1 MMMRTYLENLKQKP
15 MPNKKY
21 KKGVEVHFDNVAEE
35 SKEGKE
41 DQDDYEEKEDK
52 EDKEE
57 KEDES
62 KGKEENEEEKEEHG
76 KEGKLVPIMVAD
88 RRETSKLDRATILN
102 TLKTHNVFGVRKA
115 EQMSV
120 LAEEEQDELADTVEP
135 PLKDVVDT
143 LVLKKDVVV
152 RKPKKTDVDED
163 MDKPKSKPKR
173 ERKKREVAVLEEAIK
188 RPTMPKHGH
197 MLKTSPHYMNNRKM
211 FIQKLGPMFAQYK
224 KELSDTTKKASCDDS
239 GSQSNAEFK
248 LMVHQKVVA
257 DYLNLYT
264 PYRGLLLYHGLGS
277 GKTCTSIAI
286 AEGMKSMKHI
296 FVMTL
301 ASLKANFFEQMK
313 VCGDPIYK
321 LNQRWKFVSTDG
333 DADAIPQ
340 LAQALSIS
348 TKTVRKNRGVWMV
361 ASEEVPDYVT
371 QDNTNHPPLDF
382 ADLTDIEK
390 KMVNSQL
397 DEMIRAKYTDLN
409 YNAPNLSDKINALPT
424 SGSKNPFDNSV
435 IIIDEAH
442 NFVSRIVNK
451 STGAQKK
458 SISYRLYE
466 MLMGATNARIVLLSG
481 TPIINYPNEIGIMFN
496 ILRGY
501 IKTWTFPVTRLEGAG
516 ETNRE
521 NLLKWF
527 AQDGLNR
534 YDYVDF
540 SGDKLTITRNPFG
553 FENVFKKGRENMK
566 RGGGKLEGGK
576 RKEGTKK
583 RKQKQKKDARKSP
596 KKSRTGIF
604 EIKKGLLVLRDPIEG
619 STLDETDEMRQE
631 RIHAQREVQM
641 GGGLFEEYAGVE
653 LDETGNMSDADF
665 KKTVI
670 KMLAKHKLKTESAK
684 VKMVQNTALPSVSK
698 DFLEMFVEL
707 GAKTMKNKDV
717 FQRRILGLTSYFK
730 GADESLY
737 PEYVLDSDDDEEDEN
752 SKDNIYH
759 IERVPMSEYQFGLY
773 ETIRDVESK
782 REKQNA
788 KSRAKREK
796 QGGVEELFKIASTYR
811 IASRMCCNFAFPD
824 PPGRPQKRK
833 GEKGGEEDVEELEED
848 DDDETSSRKKLGG
861 ALEEEEVDEKEE
873 KDNDEEEVE
882 EKEEEEEDE
891 KEETEEDKDGEE
903 EEKEPKLSLSDE
915 DVEIQVQDFSEDIEI
930 PEEKEDNQDYSKRI
944 QRALQELQSRSDE
957 IFSPAGLQMYSPK
970 FLKIMENIQ
979 NKDNEGLHLIYSQFR
994 SMEGIGIL
1002 KLILEA
1008 NGFAELKLHR
1018 SGGEWDLDEKEGDVG
1033 KPKFALHT
1041 GTESDEEK
1049 KIILNIYNSKW
1060 GEVPSK
1066 IVSKFKERGH
1076 QNNFMGE
1083 VVRILMITASGAEGI
1098 NLKNTR
1104 FVHVVEPYWHLVRLE
1119 QVIGRARRI
1128 CSHQDL
1134 PPELRTVQVFLYIAT
1149 LTEEQSK
1156 NEKHAELRLRDTSKL
1171 TKKLSSD
1178 IDKTSLL
1185 GIYIRTLKDSPGVV
1199 TTDQQLFENALRKD
1213 YVNAQIL
1220 NAVKETSMDC
1230 RLYSDQNK
1238 SENLVCYSFGEVT
1251 SNAFGSYPTIAEDMN
1266 EASVKGTRTTKTKFI
1281 SLNYKGEKYAK
1292 NTRNGY
1298 LYEFDK
1304 YKEAEETGVEMG
1316 EPIGRIVTKRGKEQV
1331 ELF

>member
-1 MMMRTYLENLKQKP
+1 MMMRTYLEKLKQKP
-15 MPNKKY
+15 IPNQNC
-21 KKGVEVHFDNVAEE
+21 KKGVYVHFDNIE
-35 SKEGKE
+35 SKEVRAERKDSEGEPERKDSEGEPERKDSEE
-41 DQDDYEEKEDK
+41 DHSDKIVPILFQDDRK
-52 EDKEE
+52 
-57 KEDES
+57 
-62 KGKEENEEEKEEHG
+62 
-76 KEGKLVPIMVAD
+76 
-88 RRETSKLDRATILN
+88 TTKLDRATVLDS
-102 TLKTHNVFGVRKA
+102 LKTNNVFSVRRA
-115 EQMSV
+115 VDPRQMSV
-120 LAEEEQDELADTVEP
+120 LEEEEQDELVDTIEP
-135 PLKDVVDT
+135 PLKEVVDSLILSKDNEEIDDT
-143 LVLKKDVVV
+143 AEVVEKEKRVKKDEKDEKVVK
-152 RKPKKTDVDED
+152 KPKT
-163 MDKPKSKPKR
+163 KR
-173 ERKKREVAVLEEAIK
+173 IIKKREDALLEEVEKRSAI
-188 RPTMPKHGH
+188 PKMGH
-197 MLKTSPHYMNNRKM
+197 ILQSSPYYMNNRKL

-224 KELSDTTKKASCDDS
+224 KELSDSTKKASCDDS
-239 GSQSNAEFK
+239 GSQSNVEFK

-286 AEGMKSMKHI
+286 AEGMKSVKHI

-321 LNQRWKFVSTDG
+321 LNQRWKFVSSEGQSDI
-333 DADAIPQ
+333 IPK

-361 ASEEVPDYVT
+361 ASEDVPDYVN
-371 QDNTNHPPLDF
+371 QDNTDHPPSDF
-382 ADLTDIEK
+382 ANLNDSDK
-390 KMVNSQL
+390 KRVNEQL

-409 YNAPNLSDKINALPT
+409 YNAPNLSDKIAALPT

-435 IIIDEAH
+435 VIIDEAH

-501 IKTWTFPVTRLEGAG
+501 IKTWTFPVTRLEGVG
-516 ETNRE
+516 DTSRE

-540 SGDKLTITRNPFG
+540 SGDKLTVTRNPFG

-566 RGGGKLEGGK
+566 RGGGK
-576 RKEGTKK
+576 
-583 RKQKQKKDARKSP
+583 RKQGTASKKTSNPRKTA
-596 KKSRTGIF
+596 KKSKTGIF
-604 EIKKGLLVLRDPIEG
+604 EIKKGLLVLRDPLEG

-641 GGGLFEEYAGVE
+641 GGGLYEEYAGVE
-653 LDETGNMSDADF
+653 LDETGNMSDAEF
-665 KKTVI
+665 KKRI
-670 KMLAKHKLKTESAK
+670 IQMLAKHHLKTQSAK

-698 DFLEMFVEL
+698 EFMEMFVEL

-737 PEYVLDSDDDEEDEN
+737 PEYVLANDDGDDEHA
-752 SKDNIYH
+752 KDNIYH
-759 IERVPMSEYQFGLY
+759 IERVPMSDYQFGLY
-773 ETIRDVESK
+773 EAIRDVESK
-782 REKQNA
+782 REKQNQ
-788 KSRAKREK
+788 KNKAKREK
-796 QGGVEELFKIASTYR
+796 QGGREELFKIASTYR
-811 IASRMCCNFAFPD
+811 IASRMCCNFAFPN

-833 GEKGGEEDVEELEED
+833 GENGGD
-848 DDDETSSRKKLGG
+848 DDVNEF
-861 ALEEEEVDEKEE
+861 EEE
-873 KDNDEEEVE
+873 
-882 EKEEEEEDE
+882 EEEEEDMDLVDNLSSKKIGGSLDDEE
-891 KEETEEDKDGEE
+891 KEEDDED
-903 EEKEPKLSLSDE
+903 EEKEDDDEDEEKDDEPKLKISD
-915 DVEIQVQDFSEDIEI
+915 DHVDIQVQDLSEDIEI
-930 PEEKEDNQDYSKRI
+930 PEENEDSPDYSKRI
-944 QRALQELQSRSDE
+944 QRALQELKSRSDE
-957 IFSPAGLQMYSPK
+957 IFSVAGLQMYSPK
-970 FLKIMENIQ
+970 FLKILENIQ

-994 SMEGIGIL
+994 SMEGVGIL
-1002 KLILEA
+1002 KLMLEA

-1018 SGGEWDLDEKEGDVG
+1018 SGGEWDLDESEDDVG

-1066 IVSKFKERGH
+1066 IISKFKERG
-1076 QNNFMGE
+1076 QENNFMGE

-1104 FVHVVEPYWHLVRLE
+1104 FVHIVEPYWHQVRLE

-1134 PPELRTVQVFLYIAT
+1134 PQELRTVQVFLYIAT
-1149 LTEEQSK
+1149 LSEEQSK
-1156 NEKHAELRLRDTSKL
+1156 NDKHAELRLRDTSKL

-1178 IDKTSLL
+1178 IDKSSLL
-1185 GIYIRTLKDSPGVV
+1185 GLYIRTLKDSPGVV
-1199 TTDQQLFENALRKD
+1199 TTDEQLFENALRKD

-1220 NAVKETSMDC
+1220 NAVKETAMDC
-1230 RLYSDQNK
+1230 RLYNNQNK
-1238 SENLVCYSFGEVT
+1238 AENLVCYSFGQVS
-1251 SNAFGSYPTIAEDMN
+1251 SNAFGSYPNITEDLN
-1266 EASVKGTRTTKTKFI
+1266 EASVKGTRATKTKFVT
-1281 SLNYKGEKYAK
+1281 LPYRGVKYAK
-1292 NTRNGY
+1292 DTRTGY
-1298 LYEFDK
+1298 LYEIDTFM
-1304 YKEAEETGVEMG
+1304 EAKETGVDIG
-1316 EPIGRIVTKRGKEQV
+1316 EPVGRVVKKNGKEEV
-1331 ELF
+1331 ELS